1 MRCRVRG
8 WEEVRWRARGR
19 ELWRVRERGERELGT
34 EVDEL
39 VGRCKVQRARR
50 AEQERTEEGAR
61 GEVSDQLVLT

>member
-1 MRCRVRG
+1 VRG

-39 VGRCKVQRARR
+39 VGRCKERGGRSRR
-50 AEQERTEEGAR
+50 GPRKVHEGR
-61 GEVSDQLVLT
+61 